1 MADNPGGQNLADS
14 AGNPRGLWLLVEG
27 IHMEIV
33 VVSET
38 RIYMEIDGKF
48 KIGVEM
54 RGKFPITCKHFNS
67 PKIDIKSSLGYFHTT
82 VGPFQ
87 CHYIAIWI
95 LRETRVK
102 FPHGN
107 IPGDSRGKGGGDI
120 LVENSPLI
128 SPKFP
133 RWTYEEFSTG
143 MIPWNSPVN
152 PHGNCGWLACWD
164 ISASCCLTQERQS
177 MLVFLGYEL

>member
-82 VGPFQ
+82 GTISMSLYCNLNFEGNKSKISTWKYPRGFQ
-87 CHYIAIWI
+87 
-95 LRETRVK
+95 RERRGRYTRRK
-102 FPHGN
+102 F
-107 IPGDSRGKGGGDI
+107 
-120 LVENSPLI
+120 PLI